1 MTALSYHLR
10 RVLNKEDFLA
20 RFKHVRKVTANGNCV
35 EEYDAYCPAHDT
47 HHHSLAIGIRSDG
60 AYLLYCR
67 AGCSSSDVAG
77 AVGLSLADLY
87 PDGAMADRIRPMEK
101 PMKARVDSAVL
112 EIASATREA
121 GGKLS
126 KADRAR
132 EREAWLRARKDQ
144 SWPRGV
150 QSA

>member
-1 MTALSYHLR
+1 MSLSYHLR

-20 RFKHVRKVTANGNCV
+20 RFKHVRKVTAKGNCV

-67 AGCSSSDVAG
+67 AGCSSADVAG

-87 PDGAMADRIRPMEK
+87 PDGAMADRISPAQRPLN
-101 PMKARVDSAVL
+101 ARVDDAVL
-112 EIASATREA
+112 EIAKHTRES
-121 GGKLS
+121 GGRLS
-126 KADRAR
+126 KADKAK

-144 SWPRGV
+144 SWPKV
-150 QSA
+150 NSNA